1 MRKNRIIIDNLLL
14 AKPLSAP
21 IALQMSDML
30 CDPSTPYSEE
40 RFIVN
45 LMRLTPLKV
54 HLILVLF
61 FVVVL
66 IGADTVEVVLGLGGG
81 VGLFVVVFFV
91 VKTVNGVVEVDGS
104 GRDVVGVGL
113 DLLVF

>member
-1 MRKNRIIIDNLLL
+1 MVEV
-14 AKPLSAP
+14 P
-21 IALQMSDML
+21 MV
-30 CDPSTPYSEE
+30 
-40 RFIVN
+40 F
-45 LMRLTPLKV
+45 PLKV

-91 VKTVNGVVEVDGS
+91 VKTVNGVVVVDGS